1 MKKSDRELGMDR
13 EINRRDFLNG
23 ASIAIAGAVLAPG
36 ASGAQGKE
44 ASPAPAASPFIEGS
58 PSQETYYPPT
68 RTGMRGSHPGSFETA
83 HEMRFGKTWDEAQE
97 TGEAYDL
104 IVVGGGLS
112 GLGAAYYFRKAMPE
126 ARVLVLD
133 NHDDFGGHAKRN
145 EHVVDGRQVIG
156 YGGTAFIT
164 GAYTYEGLELLHDIG
179 LDAEEYRRANVGRD
193 FRALDKGLANAV
205 FFDEET
211 FGEDRL
217 VVGEP
222 GSDESKGWTQWLRK
236 TPLSDRVRRDI
247 AKLYETEEDYFPGLS
262 VEEKVARLRKMSY
275 QDYLLNVVVVHPDVI
290 PFFLRRGLWNANG
303 AAGIDTLS
311 GWAAF
316 RYGGFPG
323 LQGLGLG
330 DPPPRDGFVGLEN
343 PFDDLHFP
351 DGNAGIARLLVRWLI
366 PGSLPGHT
374 MNDSVPTR
382 VKYSTLDRAAN
393 DVNIRLNSTVV
404 NARHVGERGRANEV
418 EVRYVRDG
426 QAHRVRGGTCVMA
439 CYNSVIP
446 YLCPDLP
453 EDQKEHLHMAV
464 RRPFVVANV
473 VVRDWRAFERLGVT
487 SIYCPG
493 AYFED
498 LSVDGTSVGDHRAQ
512 GFSNSSGEYPT
523 GGSPDDP
530 VAFRLW
536 GSPIAPGLSVR
547 DQSRAGRE
555 EILATSFET
564 YERTIRDQLARALG
578 EGGFDPARDIEAIF
592 VNRWPHGYA
601 GAANDLYDPDWGY
614 DEAPWVLG
622 RKRFGRITIA
632 NSDAAAT
639 CLTQAAFDQAH
650 RAVQELITDVIRPEF
665 QYPWAE
671 RT

>member
-13 EINRRDFLNG
+13 EITRRDFLNG
-23 ASIAIAGAVLAPG
+23 ASIAIAGAVLTPG
-36 ASGAQGKE
+36 ASGAQGRG
-44 ASPAPAASPFIEGS
+44 ASPAPAASPFIEPS

-68 RTGMRGSHPGSFETA
+68 RTGMRGSHPGSFEVA
-83 HEMRFGKTWDEAQE
+83 HEMRFGKTWDDAQE
-97 TGEAYDL
+97 TGEEYDL

-112 GLGAAYYFRKAMPE
+112 GLGAAYYFRKVMPE

-156 YGGTAFIT
+156 FGGTAYIT
-164 GAYTYEGLELLHDIG
+164 GAYTYEGLELLRDIG
-179 LDAEEYRRANVGRD
+179 LDPEEYQRANVGRN
-193 FRALDKGLANAV
+193 FRARELGLENAV

-211 FGEDRL
+211 FGVDRL

-222 GSDESKGWTQWLRK
+222 GSDEPEAWTQWLRK
-236 TPLSDRVRRDI
+236 TPLSDRVRKDI
-247 AKLYETEEDYFPGLS
+247 AKLYQTQEDYFPGLS

-275 QDYLLNVVVVHPDVI
+275 QDYLLNVVGVHPDVI
-290 PFFLRRGLWNANG
+290 TYFMRRNLRGS

-311 GWAAF
+311 AWRAAR
-316 RYGGFPG
+316 RYPG

-330 DPPPRDGFVGLEN
+330 ERPQRDSVELKS
-343 PFDDLHFP
+343 PFESDIHFP
-351 DGNAGIARLLVRWLI
+351 DGNAGLARLLVRWLI

-382 VKYSTLDRAAN
+382 VRYSTLDRATN
-393 DVNIRLNSTVV
+393 DVRIRLNSTVV
-404 NARHVGERGRANEV
+404 NARHVGERGQANEV
-418 EVRYVRDG
+418 EVTYVRDG
-426 QAHRVRGGTCVMA
+426 KAHRVRGGTCVMA
-439 CYNSVIP
+439 CYNSMIP

-464 RRPFVVANV
+464 RRPLNTINV
-473 VVRDWRAFERLGVT
+473 VVRDWRAFERLGVGR
-487 SIYCPG
+487 IYCPG
-493 AYFED
+493 AYFESLYLD
-498 LSVDGTSVGDHRAQ
+498 DW
-512 GFSNSSGEYPT
+512 SSSFGEYRP
-523 GGSPDDP
+523 GQSPDEPAVVRVVRD
-530 VAFRLW
+530 
-536 GSPIAPGLSVR
+536 PIAPGLPVW

-555 EILATSFET
+555 ELVSTSFET
-564 YERTIRDQLARALG
+564 FERNIRDQLARALG

-601 GAANDLYDPDWGY
+601 GAHGYRGAGNELNDPEWGY

-622 RKRFGRITIA
+622 RKRFGRIAIA

-639 CLTQAAFDQAH
+639 AMTQAAFDQAH
-650 RAVQELITDVIRPEF
+650 RAVQELITDVIRPVG
-665 QYPWAE
+665 
-671 RT
+671 R

>member
-1 MKKSDRELGMDR
+1 
-13 EINRRDFLNG
+13 
-23 ASIAIAGAVLAPG
+23 
-36 ASGAQGKE
+36 
-44 ASPAPAASPFIEGS
+44 
-58 PSQETYYPPT
+58 
-68 RTGMRGSHPGSFETA
+68 MRGSHPGSFEVA
-83 HEMRFGKTWDEAQE
+83 QEMRFGKTWDEAQE
-97 TGEAYDL
+97 TGEQYDL

-126 ARVLVLD
+126 ARVLILE

-156 YGGTAFIT
+156 YGGTTYIT

-179 LDAEEYRRANVGRD
+179 LDAEEYRRTNEGNR
-193 FRALDKGLANAV
+193 FRARELGLGNGV

-211 FGEDRL
+211 FGVDRL
-217 VVGEP
+217 VVGTP
-222 GSDESKGWTQWLRK
+222 GSDEPEAWTEWLRK
-236 TPLSDRVRRDI
+236 TPLSDRVRKDI
-247 AKLYETEEDYFPGLS
+247 AMLYETREDYFPGLS
-262 VEEKVARLRKMSY
+262 VEEKIARLRKMSY
-275 QDYLLNVVVVHPDVI
+275 QDYLLNVVGVHPDVI
-290 PFFLRRGLWNANG
+290 PFFMRRGLWNANG

-311 GWAAF
+311 GWGAF
-316 RYGGFPG
+316 RYGGLPG

-330 DPPPRDGFVGLEN
+330 EPPPRDGFVGLEN
-343 PFDDLHFP
+343 PFDDMHFP

-374 MNDSVPTR
+374 MNDSVTTR
-382 VKYSTLDRAAN
+382 VKYSTLDRAEN
-393 DVNIRLNSTVV
+393 DVRIRLNSTVV
-404 NARHVGERGRANEV
+404 NARNVGERGRANEV
-418 EVRYVRDG
+418 EVTYVQDG

-464 RRPFVVANV
+464 RRPFVATNV
-473 VVRDWRAFERLGVT
+473 VVRDWRAFERLGVAQ
-487 SIYCPG
+487 IHYPG
-493 AYFED
+493 AYFE
-498 LSVDGTSVGDHRAQ
+498 SVGLDSY
-512 GFSNSSGEYPT
+512 SNSFGEYQT
-523 GGSPDDP
+523 SQSPDEP
-530 VAFRLW
+530 VVVTLW
-536 GSPIAPGLSVR
+536 ASPIAPGLPVK
-547 DQSRAGRE
+547 DQWRAARE
-555 EILATSFET
+555 EMLTTSFET
-564 YERTIRDQLARALG
+564 FERIIRDQLARALG

-601 GAANDLYDPDWGY
+601 GAGNDLYDPDWGY
-614 DEAPWVLG
+614 DDAPWVLG
-622 RKRFGRITIA
+622 RKRFGRIAIA

>member
-23 ASIAIAGAVLAPG
+23 ASIAIAGVVLAPG

-44 ASPAPAASPFIEGS
+44 ASPAPAASPFIQGS

-68 RTGMRGSHPGSFETA
+68 RTGMRGSHPGSFEVA
-83 HEMRFGKTWDEAQE
+83 HEMRFGKTWDDAQE

-126 ARVLVLD
+126 ARVLILD

-156 YGGTAFIT
+156 YGGTTYIT

-179 LDAEEYRRANVGRD
+179 LDAEEYKRANVGRS
-193 FRALDKGLANAV
+193 FRARDRDLGLENAV

-211 FGEDRL
+211 FGVDRL

-222 GSDESKGWTQWLRK
+222 GSDEPEAWTQWLRK
-236 TPLSDRVRRDI
+236 TPLSDRVRKDI
-247 AKLYETEEDYFPGLS
+247 ATLYETQEDYFPGLS
-262 VEEKVARLRKMSY
+262 VEEKMARLRKMSY
-275 QDYLLNVVVVHPDVI
+275 QDYLLNVVGVHPDVI
-290 PFFLRRGLWNANG
+290 PFFMRRGLGGANG
-303 AAGIDTLS
+303 AAGKDTLS
-311 GWAAF
+311 AWGAF
-316 RYGGFPG
+316 RRGSLPG

-330 DPPPRDGFVGLEN
+330 EPPPRDGFPGLEN
-343 PFDDLHFP
+343 PFDDMHFP

-382 VKYSTLDRAAN
+382 VRYSTLDRSGN

-418 EVRYVRDG
+418 EVTYVRDG

-464 RRPFVVANV
+464 RRPFVAANV
-473 VVRDWRAFERLGVT
+473 VVRGWQAFERLGVAQ
-487 SIYCPG
+487 IHCPG
-493 AYFED
+493 KYFENLGLD
-498 LSVDGTSVGDHRAQ
+498 DW
-512 GFSNSSGEYPT
+512 SNSFGEYQT
-523 GGSPDDP
+523 GQSPDDP
-530 VAFRLW
+530 VVVTLW
-536 GSPIAPGLSVR
+536 ASPIAPGLSVR
-547 DQSRAGRE
+547 DQSRAARE
-555 EILATSFET
+555 EMLATSFET
-564 YERTIRDQLARALG
+564 LERNIRDQMARALG

-601 GAANDLYDPDWGY
+601 GAGNDLFDPDWGY

>member
-13 EINRRDFLNG
+13 EINRRDFLSG
-23 ASIAIAGAVLAPG
+23 TSIAIAGAVLAPG
-36 ASGAQGKE
+36 TSEAQGRE

-68 RTGMRGSHPGSFETA
+68 RTGMRGSHPGSFEVA

-97 TGEAYDL
+97 TGEEYDL

-126 ARVLVLD
+126 ARVLILE

-145 EHVVDGRQVIG
+145 EYVVDGRQVIG
-156 YGGTAFIT
+156 YGGTTYIT

-179 LDAEEYRRANVGRD
+179 LDAEEYRRTNEGSR
-193 FRALDKGLANAV
+193 FRARELGLGNGV

-211 FGEDRL
+211 FGVDRL
-217 VVGEP
+217 VVGTP
-222 GSDESKGWTQWLRK
+222 GSDEPEAWTEWLRK
-236 TPLSDRVRRDI
+236 TPLSDRVRKDI
-247 AKLYETEEDYFPGLS
+247 AMLYETQEDYFPGLS
-262 VEEKVARLRKMSY
+262 VEEKIARLRKMSY
-275 QDYLLNVVVVHPDVI
+275 QDYLLNVVGVHPDVI
-290 PFFLRRGLWNANG
+290 AFFMRRAPDANG
-303 AAGIDTLS
+303 SAGIDTLS

-316 RYGGFPG
+316 RYSGLPG

-330 DPPPRDGFVGLEN
+330 EPPPRDGFPGLEN
-343 PFDDLHFP
+343 PFDGLHFP

-393 DVNIRLNSTVV
+393 DVRIRLNSTVV

-418 EVRYVRDG
+418 EVTYVRDG

-464 RRPFVVANV
+464 RRPFVAANV
-473 VVRDWRAFERLGVT
+473 VVRDWRAFERLGVAR
-487 SIYCPG
+487 IHYPG
-493 AYFED
+493 AYFE
-498 LSVDGTSVGDHRAQ
+498 SVGLD
-512 GFSNSSGEYPT
+512 GYSNSFGEYQT
-523 GGSPDDP
+523 SQSPDEP
-530 VAFRLW
+530 VVVTLW
-536 GSPIAPGLSVR
+536 ASPIAPGLPVR
-547 DQSRAGRE
+547 DQWRAARE
-555 EILATSFET
+555 EMLTTSFET
-564 YERTIRDQLARALG
+564 FERIIRDQLARALG

-601 GAANDLYDPDWGY
+601 GAGNDLFDPDWGY

-622 RKRFGRITIA
+622 RKRFGRIAIA

>member
-68 RTGMRGSHPGSFETA
+68 RTGMRGSHPGSFEVA
-83 HEMRFGKTWDEAQE
+83 HEMRFGKTWDDAQE

-145 EHVVDGRQVIG
+145 EHVVDGRQIIG
-156 YGGTAFIT
+156 YGGTTYIT

-179 LDAEEYRRANVGRD
+179 LDAKEYGRTNEGSDYDAN
-193 FRALDKGLANAV
+193 KGGLGSAV

-211 FGEDRL
+211 FGVDRL

-222 GSDESKGWTQWLRK
+222 GSDESEGWTEWLRK
-236 TPLSDRVRRDI
+236 TPLSDRVRSDI
-247 AKLYETEEDYFPGLS
+247 ARLYETQEDYFPGLS
-262 VEEKVARLRKMSY
+262 VEEKMARLRKMSY
-275 QDYLLNVVVVHPDVI
+275 QDYLLNVVGVHPDVI
-290 PFFLRRGLWNANG
+290 TFFKRRAPDANG

-316 RYGGFPG
+316 RYSGLPG

-330 DPPPRDGFVGLEN
+330 EPPPRDGFPGLEN
-343 PFDDLHFP
+343 PFDGMHFP

-382 VKYSTLDRAAN
+382 VRYSTLDRAAN

-404 NARHVGERGRANEV
+404 NARHVGERGQANEV
-418 EVRYVRDG
+418 EVTYVQDG

-464 RRPFVVANV
+464 RRPFVATNV
-473 VVRDWRAFERLGVT
+473 VVRDWQAFERLGVAQ
-487 SIYCPG
+487 IHCPG
-493 AYFED
+493 FYFED
-498 LSVDGTSVGDHRAQ
+498 FRLDSYT
-512 GFSNSSGEYPT
+512 NSFGEYQT
-523 GGSPDDP
+523 GQSPDEP
-530 VAFRLW
+530 VVVTLW
-536 GSPIAPGLSVR
+536 ASPIAPGLPVR
-547 DQSRAGRE
+547 DQWRAARE
-555 EILATSFET
+555 EMLTTSFET
-564 YERTIRDQLARALG
+564 LERNIRDQMARALG

-601 GAANDLYDPDWGY
+601 GAGNDLFDPDWGY

-622 RKRFGRITIA
+622 RKRFGRIAIA

-650 RAVQELITDVIRPEF
+650 RAVQELITDVMRPEF

>member
-36 ASGAQGKE
+36 ASRAQGRE
-44 ASPAPAASPFIEGS
+44 ASPAPAAAPFIEGS

-68 RTGMRGSHPGSFETA
+68 RTGMRGSHPGSFEVA
-83 HEMRFGKTWDEAQE
+83 HEMRFGRTWDDAQE
-97 TGEAYDL
+97 TGEEYDL

-145 EHVVDGRQVIG
+145 EHVVDGRQVLG
-156 YGGTAFIT
+156 YGGTTYIT

-179 LDAEEYRRANVGRD
+179 LDAEEYRRGNEGNR
-193 FRALDKGLANAV
+193 FRARELGLGSAV

-211 FGEDRL
+211 FGVDRL
-217 VVGEP
+217 VVGTP
-222 GSDESKGWTQWLRK
+222 GSNEPEAWTQWLRK

-247 AKLYETEEDYFPGLS
+247 AKLYQTQEDYFPGLS
-262 VEEKVARLRKMSY
+262 VEEKIARLRKMSY
-275 QDYLLNVVVVHPDVI
+275 QDYLLNVVGVHPDVI
-290 PFFLRRGLWNANG
+290 PFFKRRAPDANG
-303 AAGIDTLS
+303 SAGIDTFS

-316 RYGGFPG
+316 RYSSLPG

-330 DPPPRDGFVGLEN
+330 ERPPRDGFPGLEN
-343 PFDDLHFP
+343 PFDGLHFP

-374 MNDSVPTR
+374 MNDSVPAR

-418 EVRYVRDG
+418 EVTYVRDG

-464 RRPFVVANV
+464 RRPFVATNV
-473 VVRDWRAFERLGVT
+473 VVRDWQAFERLGV
-487 SIYCPG
+487 SRIHYPG
-493 AYFED
+493 AYFE
-498 LSVDGTSVGDHRAQ
+498 SVGLDSY
-512 GFSNSSGEYPT
+512 SNSFGEYQT
-523 GGSPDDP
+523 SQSPDEP
-530 VAFRLW
+530 VVVTLW
-536 GSPIAPGLSVR
+536 ASPIAPGLPVR
-547 DQSRAGRE
+547 DQWRAARE
-555 EILATSFET
+555 DMLSTSFET
-564 YERTIRDQLARALG
+564 IERNIRDQLARALG

-601 GAANDLYDPDWGY
+601 GAGNDLFDPDWGY

>member
-13 EINRRDFLNG
+13 DINRRDFLNG

-36 ASGAQGKE
+36 ASGAQGRE
-44 ASPAPAASPFIEGS
+44 ASPAPAASPFIEPS
-58 PSQETYYPPT
+58 RSQETYYPPT

-97 TGEAYDL
+97 TEEEYDL

-126 ARVLVLD
+126 ARVLILE

-156 YGGTAFIT
+156 YGGTAYIT

-179 LDAEEYRRANVGRD
+179 LDAEEYGRANVGNRVYNNNR
-193 FRALDKGLANAV
+193 FRARELGLENAV

-211 FGEDRL
+211 FGVDRL

-222 GSDESKGWTQWLRK
+222 GSDEPEAWTQWLRK

-247 AKLYETEEDYFPGLS
+247 AKLYQTQEDYFPGLS

-275 QDYLLNVVVVHPDVI
+275 QDYLLNVVGVHPDVI
-290 PFFLRRGLWNANG
+290 TYFMRRNLRGG

-311 GWAAF
+311 AGSAA
-316 RYGGFPG
+316 RSFPG

-330 DPPPRDGFVGLEN
+330 ERPPRNSVGLKN
-343 PFDDLHFP
+343 PFESDIHFP

-366 PGSLPGHT
+366 PDSLPGHS

-382 VKYSTLDRAAN
+382 VRYSTLDRAAN
-393 DVNIRLNSTVV
+393 DVRIRLNSTVV

-418 EVRYVRDG
+418 EVTYVRDG

-464 RRPFVVANV
+464 RRPLNSTNV
-473 VVRDWRAFERLGVT
+473 VVRDWRAFERLGVGR
-487 SIYCPG
+487 IYCPG
-493 AYFED
+493 AYFD
-498 LSVDGTSVGDHRAQ
+498 SLYLDDW
-512 GFSNSSGEYPT
+512 SNSFGEYRPR
-523 GGSPDDP
+523 P
-530 VAFRLW
+530 VAR
-536 GSPIAPGLSVR
+536 
-547 DQSRAGRE
+547 RAGRRE
-555 EILATSFET
+555 
-564 YERTIRDQLARALG
+564 ARARPDRSG
-578 EGGFDPARDIEAIF
+578 ASRVGPVAGRTGGAPYHLVRD
-592 VNRWPHGYA
+592 V
-601 GAANDLYDPDWGY
+601 
-614 DEAPWVLG
+614 
-622 RKRFGRITIA
+622 
-632 NSDAAAT
+632 
-639 CLTQAAFDQAH
+639 
-650 RAVQELITDVIRPEF
+650 RA
-665 QYPWAE
+665 
-671 RT
+671 

>member
-68 RTGMRGSHPGSFETA
+68 RTGMRGSHPGSFEVA
-83 HEMRFGKTWDEAQE
+83 HEMRFGKTWDDAQE

-145 EHVVDGRQVIG
+145 EHVVDGRQIIG
-156 YGGTAFIT
+156 YGGTTYIT

-179 LDAEEYRRANVGRD
+179 LDAEEYGRTNEGSDYDAN
-193 FRALDKGLANAV
+193 KGGLGSAV

-211 FGEDRL
+211 FGVDRL

-222 GSDESKGWTQWLRK
+222 GSDESEGWTEWLRK
-236 TPLSDRVRRDI
+236 TPLSDRVRSDI
-247 AKLYETEEDYFPGLS
+247 ARLYETQEDYFPGLS
-262 VEEKVARLRKMSY
+262 VEEKMARLRKMSY
-275 QDYLLNVVVVHPDVI
+275 QDYLLNVVGVHPDVI
-290 PFFLRRGLWNANG
+290 TFFKRRAPDANG

-316 RYGGFPG
+316 RYSGLPG

-330 DPPPRDGFVGLEN
+330 EPPPRDGFPGLEN
-343 PFDDLHFP
+343 PFDGMHFP

-382 VKYSTLDRAAN
+382 VRYSTLDRAAN

-404 NARHVGERGRANEV
+404 NARHVGERGQANEV
-418 EVRYVRDG
+418 EVTYVQDG

-446 YLCPDLP
+446 YLCSDLP

-464 RRPFVVANV
+464 RRPFVATNV
-473 VVRDWRAFERLGVT
+473 VVRDWQAFERLGVAQ
-487 SIYCPG
+487 IHCPG
-493 AYFED
+493 FYFED
-498 LSVDGTSVGDHRAQ
+498 FRLDSYT
-512 GFSNSSGEYPT
+512 NSFGEYQT
-523 GGSPDDP
+523 GQSPDEP
-530 VAFRLW
+530 VVVTLW
-536 GSPIAPGLSVR
+536 ASPIAPGLPVR
-547 DQSRAGRE
+547 DQWRAARE
-555 EILATSFET
+555 EMLTTSFET
-564 YERTIRDQLARALG
+564 LERNIRDQMARALG

-601 GAANDLYDPDWGY
+601 GAGNDLFDPDWGY

-622 RKRFGRITIA
+622 RKRFGRIAIA

>member
-36 ASGAQGKE
+36 ASEAQGKE
-44 ASPAPAASPFIEGS
+44 ALPAPAASPFIEGS
-58 PSQETYYPPT
+58 QSQETYYPPT
-68 RTGMRGSHPGSFETA
+68 RTGMRGSHPGSFEVA
-83 HEMRFGKTWDEAQE
+83 HEMRFGKTWDDAQE

-156 YGGTAFIT
+156 YGGTTFIT

-179 LDAEEYRRANVGRD
+179 LDAEEYRRANEASD
-193 FRALDKGLANAV
+193 FDANKGGLGNAV

-211 FGEDRL
+211 FGVDRL

-236 TPLSDRVRRDI
+236 TPLSDRVRSDI
-247 AKLYETEEDYFPGLS
+247 AKLYETQEDYFPGLS
-262 VEEKVARLRKMSY
+262 VGEKIARLRKMSY
-275 QDYLLNVVVVHPDVI
+275 QDYLLHVVGVHPDVI
-290 PFFLRRGLWNANG
+290 PFFMRRGLGNANG

-311 GWAAF
+311 GWSAF
-316 RYGGFPG
+316 RYGDFPG

-330 DPPPRDGFVGLEN
+330 EPPPRNGFPGLEN
-343 PFDDLHFP
+343 PFDDMHFP

-374 MNDSVPTR
+374 MNDSVPAR
-382 VKYSTLDRAAN
+382 VRYSTLDRSGN

-418 EVRYVRDG
+418 EVTYVRDG

-464 RRPFVVANV
+464 RRPFVAANV
-473 VVRDWRAFERLGVT
+473 VVRGWQAFERLGVAQ
-487 SIYCPG
+487 IHCPG
-493 AYFED
+493 KYFEN
-498 LSVDGTSVGDHRAQ
+498 LRLDGY
-512 GFSNSSGEYPT
+512 SNSFGEYQT
-523 GGSPDDP
+523 SQSPDEP
-530 VAFRLW
+530 VVVMLW
-536 GSPIAPGLSVR
+536 ASPIAPGLPVR
-547 DQSRAGRE
+547 EQSRAGRE
-555 EILATSFET
+555 ELLTMTFET
-564 YERTIRDQLARALG
+564 FERTIRDQMARALG

-601 GAANDLYDPDWGY
+601 GAGNDLYDPDWGY

>member
-68 RTGMRGSHPGSFETA
+68 RTGMRGSHPGSFEVA
-83 HEMRFGKTWDEAQE
+83 HEMRFGKTWDDAQE

-145 EHVVDGRQVIG
+145 EHVVDGRQIIG
-156 YGGTAFIT
+156 YGGTTYIT

-179 LDAEEYRRANVGRD
+179 LDAEEYGRTNEGSDYDAN
-193 FRALDKGLANAV
+193 KGGLGSAV

-211 FGEDRL
+211 FGVDRL

-222 GSDESKGWTQWLRK
+222 GSDESEGWTEWLRK
-236 TPLSDRVRRDI
+236 TPLSDRVRSDI
-247 AKLYETEEDYFPGLS
+247 ARLYETQEDYFPGLS
-262 VEEKVARLRKMSY
+262 VEEKMARLRKMSY
-275 QDYLLNVVVVHPDVI
+275 QDYLLNVVGVHPDVI
-290 PFFLRRGLWNANG
+290 TFFKRRAPDANG

-316 RYGGFPG
+316 RYSGLPG

-330 DPPPRDGFVGLEN
+330 EPPPRDGFPGLEN
-343 PFDDLHFP
+343 PFDGMHFP

-382 VKYSTLDRAAN
+382 VRYSTLDRAAN

-404 NARHVGERGRANEV
+404 NARHVGERGQANEV
-418 EVRYVRDG
+418 EVTYVQDG

-464 RRPFVVANV
+464 RRPFVATNV
-473 VVRDWRAFERLGVT
+473 VVRDWQAFERLGVAQ
-487 SIYCPG
+487 IHCPG
-493 AYFED
+493 FYFED
-498 LSVDGTSVGDHRAQ
+498 FRLDSYT
-512 GFSNSSGEYPT
+512 NSFGEYQT
-523 GGSPDDP
+523 GQSPDEP
-530 VAFRLW
+530 VVVTLW
-536 GSPIAPGLSVR
+536 ASPIAPGLPVR
-547 DQSRAGRE
+547 DQWRAARE
-555 EILATSFET
+555 EMLTTSFET
-564 YERTIRDQLARALG
+564 LERNIRDQMARALG

-601 GAANDLYDPDWGY
+601 GAGNDLYDPDWGY

-622 RKRFGRITIA
+622 RKRFGRIAIA

>member
-13 EINRRDFLNG
+13 DINRRDFLSG
-23 ASIAIAGAVLAPG
+23 TSIAIAGAVLAPG
-36 ASGAQGKE
+36 DVGAQGSE
-44 ASPAPAASPFIEGS
+44 APPAPTPFVDRS
-58 PSQETYYPPT
+58 PSQETNYPPT
-68 RTGMRGSHPGSFETA
+68 RTGMRGSHAGSFEVA
-83 HEMRFGKTWDEAQE
+83 HGMRFGETWDDAQE
-97 TGEAYDL
+97 TGEEYDL

-126 ARVLVLD
+126 ARVLILD

-145 EHVVDGRQVIG
+145 EVVVDGRQVLVQ
-156 YGGTAFIT
+156 GGTEYIT

-179 LDAEEYRRANVGRD
+179 LDAEEYKRTNEGSNFD
-193 FRALDKGLANAV
+193 ENKGGLGNAV

-222 GSDESKGWTQWLRK
+222 GSDEPEAWTEWLRK
-236 TPLSDRVRRDI
+236 APLSDSARRDI
-247 AKLYETEEDYFPGLS
+247 ARLYQTQEDYLPGLS
-262 VEEKVARLRKMSY
+262 VEEKIARLRKMSY
-275 QDYLLNVVVVHPDVI
+275 QDYLLNVVGVHPDVI
-290 PFFLRRGLWNANG
+290 PFFLRRDLWNANG

-311 GWAAF
+311 AWAAF
-316 RYGGFPG
+316 RYGYLPG

-330 DPPPRDGFVGLEN
+330 DPPPRDGFHGLEN
-343 PFDDLHFP
+343 PFDDMHFP

-366 PGSLPGHT
+366 PGSLPGST

-382 VKYSTLDRAAN
+382 VKYSTLDREGN

-404 NARHVGERGRANEV
+404 NARHVGERARANEV
-418 EVRYVRDG
+418 EVTYVRDG
-426 QAHRVRGGTCVMA
+426 QAYRVRGGTCVMA

-446 YLCPDLP
+446 YLCPELP
-453 EDQKEHLHMAV
+453 EEQKEHLHMAV
-464 RRPFVVANV
+464 RRPFVATNV
-473 VVRDWRAFERLGVT
+473 VVRDWRAFERLGVA
-487 SIYCPG
+487 SIHFPG
-493 AYFED
+493 AYFE
-498 LSVDGTSVGDHRAQ
+498 SVGLDDY
-512 GFSNSSGEYPT
+512 SNSFGEYQA
-523 GGSPDDP
+523 GRSPDEP
-530 VAFRLW
+530 VVVTLW
-536 GSPIAPGLSVR
+536 ASPIVPGLPPR
-547 DQSRAGRE
+547 DQWRAARE
-555 EILATSFET
+555 ELLSMSFET
-564 YERTIRDQLARALG
+564 FERGIRTQLANALG

-601 GAANDLYDPDWGY
+601 GAGNDLYDPDWGY

-622 RKRFGRITIA
+622 RKRFGRIAIA
-632 NSDAAAT
+632 NSDAAAS

-665 QYPWAE
+665 QFPWAE

>member
-68 RTGMRGSHPGSFETA
+68 RTGMRGSHPGSFEVA
-83 HEMRFGKTWDEAQE
+83 HEMRFGKTWDDAQE

-145 EHVVDGRQVIG
+145 EHVVDGRQIIG
-156 YGGTAFIT
+156 YGGTTYIT

-179 LDAEEYRRANVGRD
+179 LDAEEYGRTNEGSDYDAN
-193 FRALDKGLANAV
+193 KGGLGSAV

-211 FGEDRL
+211 FGVDRL

-222 GSDESKGWTQWLRK
+222 GSDESEGWTEWLRK
-236 TPLSDRVRRDI
+236 TPLSDRVRSDI
-247 AKLYETEEDYFPGLS
+247 ARLYETQEDYFPGLS
-262 VEEKVARLRKMSY
+262 VEEKMARLRKMSY
-275 QDYLLNVVVVHPDVI
+275 QDYLLNVVGVHPDVI
-290 PFFLRRGLWNANG
+290 TFFKRRAPDANG

-316 RYGGFPG
+316 RYSGLPG

-330 DPPPRDGFVGLEN
+330 EPPPRDGFPGLEN
-343 PFDDLHFP
+343 PFDGMHFP

-382 VKYSTLDRAAN
+382 VRYSTLDRAAN

-404 NARHVGERGRANEV
+404 NARHVGERGQANEV
-418 EVRYVRDG
+418 EVTYVQDG

-464 RRPFVVANV
+464 RRPFVATNV
-473 VVRDWRAFERLGVT
+473 VVRDWQAFERLGVAQ
-487 SIYCPG
+487 IHCPG
-493 AYFED
+493 FYFED
-498 LSVDGTSVGDHRAQ
+498 FRLDSYT
-512 GFSNSSGEYPT
+512 NSFGEYQT
-523 GGSPDDP
+523 GQSPDEP
-530 VAFRLW
+530 VVVTLW
-536 GSPIAPGLSVR
+536 ASPIAPGLPVR
-547 DQSRAGRE
+547 DQWRAARE
-555 EILATSFET
+555 EMLTTSFET
-564 YERTIRDQLARALG
+564 LERNIRDQMARALG

-601 GAANDLYDPDWGY
+601 GAGNDLFDPDWGY

-622 RKRFGRITIA
+622 RKRFGRIAIA

>member
-36 ASGAQGKE
+36 ASGAQGRE

-68 RTGMRGSHPGSFETA
+68 RTGMRGSHPGSFEVA
-83 HEMRFGKTWDEAQE
+83 HEMRFGKTWDDAQE

-112 GLGAAYYFRKAMPE
+112 GLAAGYFYKKALPGSS
-126 ARVLVLD
+126 VLILD

-145 EHVVDGRQVIG
+145 EHEVDGRQVIG
-156 YGGTAFIT
+156 YGGTAYIT

-179 LDAEEYRRANVGRD
+179 LDMEEYQRANVGRR
-193 FRALDKGLANAV
+193 FRARELGLENAV

-222 GSDESKGWTQWLRK
+222 GSDESEGWTQWLGK
-236 TPLSDRVRRDI
+236 TPLSDRVRKDI
-247 AKLYETEEDYFPGLS
+247 ARLYETEKDYLPGLS
-262 VEEKVARLRKMSY
+262 VEEKSARLGKMSY
-275 QDYLLNVVVVHPDVI
+275 QDYLLNVVGVHPDVI
-290 PFFLRRGLWNANG
+290 PFFMRRELGMG
-303 AAGIDTLS
+303 GGIDTMS
-311 GWAAF
+311 AGRAA
-316 RYGGFPG
+316 RRFPG

-330 DPPPRDGFVGLEN
+330 ERRQRNSVELKS
-343 PFDDLHFP
+343 PFESDIHFP
-351 DGNAGIARLLVRWLI
+351 DGNAGLARLLVRWLI
-366 PGSLPGHT
+366 PGSLPGHS

-382 VKYSTLDRAAN
+382 VRYSTLDRAAN
-393 DVNIRLNSTVV
+393 DVRIRLNSTVV
-404 NARHVGERGRANEV
+404 NARHVGERGEADEV
-418 EVRYVRDG
+418 EVTYVQDG

-453 EDQKEHLHMAV
+453 EDQKEHLHKAERKPLNV
-464 RRPFVVANV
+464 TNV
-473 VVRDWRAFERLGVT
+473 VVRDWRAFERLGVS
-487 SIYCPG
+487 SIFCPG
-493 AYFED
+493 AYFHSIGID
-498 LSVDGTSVGDHRAQ
+498 DW
-512 GFSNSSGEYPT
+512 SNSFGEYRP
-523 GGSPDDP
+523 GLSPDEP
-530 VAFRLW
+530 VVVRLRRH
-536 GSPIAPGLSVR
+536 PITPGLSVR

-555 EILATSFET
+555 ELLSTSFET
-564 YERTIRDQLARALG
+564 FERNLRDQMARALG
-578 EGGFDPARDIEAIF
+578 GGGFDPAQDIEAIF

-601 GAANDLYDPDWGY
+601 GAHGYPGGGNNPYDLEWGY

-622 RKRFGRITIA
+622 RKRFGRIAIA

-639 CLTQAAFDQAH
+639 AMTQAAFDQAH
-650 RAVQELITDVIRPEF
+650 RAVQELITDVIRPVG
-665 QYPWAE
+665 
-671 RT
+671 R